1 MFIKIMLKYASRV
14 KSSKILALRG
24 MSKIEIHL

>member
-1 MFIKIMLKYASRV
+1 MFIKIMLKYANRV
-14 KSSKILALRG
+14 KSKILALRG